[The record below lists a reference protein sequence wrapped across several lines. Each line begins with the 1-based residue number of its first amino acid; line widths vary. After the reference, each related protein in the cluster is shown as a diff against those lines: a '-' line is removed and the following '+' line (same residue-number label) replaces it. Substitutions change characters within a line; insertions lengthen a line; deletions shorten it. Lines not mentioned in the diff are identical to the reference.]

1 MHNTV
6 TPEMAILSLKF
17 LNIGYLTS
25 LYWIARFNIK
35 SSETPNKIQANYQ
48 Q

>member
-1 MHNTV
+1 MHKIV
-6 TPEMAILSLKF
+6 MPEMAILSLNF
-17 LNIGYLTS
+17 LNIFYLAS

-35 SSETPNKIQANYQ
+35 SSETTNKIQANYQ